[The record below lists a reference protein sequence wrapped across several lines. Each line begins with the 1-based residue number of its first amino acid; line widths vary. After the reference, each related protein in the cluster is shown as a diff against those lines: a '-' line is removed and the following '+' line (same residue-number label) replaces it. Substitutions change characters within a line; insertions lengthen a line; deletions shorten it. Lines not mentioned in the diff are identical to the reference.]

1 VFLSGCQTA
10 PVVKPT
16 IPKPDPSIMLQC
28 GTERV
33 WFKGGMTEVDMANL
47 VNDSLNLRD
56 DCSYLNDKKKAY
68 IESLFK

>member
-1 VFLSGCQTA
+1 
-10 PVVKPT
+10 
-16 IPKPDPSIMLQC
+16 MLQC